1 MLYLSFQYVVK
12 VVKYVVKVV
21 KSFTNSTVHP
31 TDVWGTLG
39 DELLAYSVTD
49 LDNGRFT
56 LLTLLLLSVEESLWG
71 FLNYC
76 ASFNLCLLPTLSLIF
91 NIFIWKSYGN
101 TASSKNGEMVACI
114 SKSSNMYKTKA
125 RNALY

>member
-91 NIFIWKSYGN
+91 NIFI
-101 TASSKNGEMVACI
+101 
-114 SKSSNMYKTKA
+114 
-125 RNALY
+125 

>member
-1 MLYLSFQYVVK
+1 MLLNLSETAQ
-12 VVKYVVKVV
+12 
-21 KSFTNSTVHP
+21 FTQQMSE
-31 TDVWGTLG
+31 GTLG
-39 DELLAYSVTD
+39 DELLDYSVTD
-49 LDNGRFT
+49 LDNGQFP

-76 ASFNLCLLPTLSLIF
+76 ASFNLCLLPTLSLTF
-91 NIFIWKSYGN
+91 NIFIWKSYEN

-114 SKSSNMYKTKA
+114 SKSSNTYKTKA